1 MYYIISHY
9 VFVLYKDKVLRHYTQ
24 RMYYYAASGRG
35 VSIDHVIHCLLKRPL
50 RSHTHS
56 TSTHYSSYSAVLLA
70 VSLVSG
76 SSACYYKATS
86 SILSLTYSCDVYSSK
101 KETNERFQKV
111 KKRIVLSSYHF
122 CLPFCSLSQTTR
134 RPTSWSEWSTH

>member
-9 VFVLYKDKVLRHYTQ
+9 VLVLYKDKVLRHYTQ
-24 RMYYYAASGRG
+24 RMYYAASGRG

-111 KKRIVLSSYHF
+111 KKANCAVFISLLSFFLFS
-122 CLPFCSLSQTTR
+122 LPDYKK
-134 RPTSWSEWSTH
+134 THQLE

>member
-9 VFVLYKDKVLRHYTQ
+9 VLVLYKDKVLRHYTQ
-24 RMYYYAASGRG
+24 RMYYAASGRG
-35 VSIDHVIHCLLKRPL
+35 VSIGHVIHCLLKRPL

-56 TSTHYSSYSAVLLA
+56 ISTHYSSYSAVLFA

-76 SSACYYKATS
+76 SSAYYYKATS